1 MQCKSEPSPLAQG
14 TLSEHC
20 SHLVRPRFIPACAGN
35 SFATLPSIFER
46 PVHPRL
52 RGELLMKMPS
62 DQPYY
67 GSSPLTRGTHRKF
80 YINPFVHR
88 FIPAYAGNSSTA
100 TSSRC
105 GSTVHPRLRGELQQC
120 SEHSFPSMRFIPA
133 YAGNSQDLFPRI
145 TCSTVHPRLRGE
157 LSQISPAKSISFGSS
172 PLTRGTRVFLLPK
185 EKELR
190 FIPAYA
196 GNSSFTPEK
205 YRRPSVHPRLRGEL
219 ILFCQKKPK
228 TDGSSPLTRGTHL
241 KWLQHYT
248 NRLTAK
254 LLKNISKQE

>member
-133 YAGNSQDLFPRI
+133 YAGNS
-145 TCSTVHPRLRGE
+145 
-157 LSQISPAKSISFGSS
+157 
-172 PLTRGTRVFLLPK
+172 
-185 EKELR
+185 
-190 FIPAYA
+190 
-196 GNSSFTPEK
+196 SFTPEK

-219 ILFCQKKPK
+219 NVEKIDKYVFP
-228 TDGSSPLTRGTHL
+228 GSSPLTRGTHL

>member
-52 RGELLMKMPS
+52 RGELINRYKQQVRFNGSSPLTRGTPAMFRTFFPFHAVHPRLRGELPRLIPKNHLF
-62 DQPYY
+62 Y
-67 GSSPLTRGTHRKF
+67 GSSPLTRGTLTNISGK
-80 YINPFVHR
+80 INFIR
-88 FIPAYAGNSSTA
+88 FIPAYAGNSRFSFA
-100 TSSRC
+100 QRERVA
-105 GSTVHPRLRGELQQC
+105 VHPRLRGEL
-120 SEHSFPSMRFIPA
+120 
-133 YAGNSQDLFPRI
+133 
-145 TCSTVHPRLRGE
+145 
-157 LSQISPAKSISFGSS
+157 
-172 PLTRGTRVFLLPK
+172 
-185 EKELR
+185 
-190 FIPAYA
+190 
-196 GNSSFTPEK
+196 
-205 YRRPSVHPRLRGEL
+205 L
-219 ILFCQKKPK
+219 IHTGKIQAPI
-228 TDGSSPLTRGTHL
+228 GSSPLTRGTHL

>member
-88 FIPAYAGNSSTA
+88 FIPAYAGNS
-100 TSSRC
+100 
-105 GSTVHPRLRGELQQC
+105 
-120 SEHSFPSMRFIPA
+120 
-133 YAGNSQDLFPRI
+133 QDLFPRI

-205 YRRPSVHPRLRGEL
+205 YRRPYAGNSTSRKSISTFFPVHPRLRGEL
-219 ILFCQKKPK
+219 
-228 TDGSSPLTRGTHL
+228 T
-241 KWLQHYT
+241 
-248 NRLTAK
+248 
-254 LLKNISKQE
+254 

>member
-20 SHLVRPRFIPACAGN
+20 SHLVRP
-35 SFATLPSIFER
+35 
-46 PVHPRL
+46 
-52 RGELLMKMPS
+52 
-62 DQPYY
+62 
-67 GSSPLTRGTHRKF
+67 
-80 YINPFVHR
+80 R

-133 YAGNSQDLFPRI
+133 YAGNSQDLFPRM

-172 PLTRGTRVFLLPK
+172 PLTRGTPHSHRK
-185 EKELR
+185 NTGAHR

-196 GNSSFTPEK
+196 GNSRPCSEK
-205 YRRPSVHPRLRGEL
+205 NCSMSVHPRLRGEL
-219 ILFCQKKPK
+219 
-228 TDGSSPLTRGTHL
+228 T
-241 KWLQHYT
+241 
-248 NRLTAK
+248 
-254 LLKNISKQE
+254 

>member
-46 PVHPRL
+46 P
-52 RGELLMKMPS
+52 
-62 DQPYY
+62 
-67 GSSPLTRGTHRKF
+67 
-80 YINPFVHR
+80 
-88 FIPAYAGNSSTA
+88 
-100 TSSRC
+100 
-105 GSTVHPRLRGELQQC
+105 VHPRLRGELQQC

-219 ILFCQKKPK
+219 
-228 TDGSSPLTRGTHL
+228 T
-241 KWLQHYT
+241 
-248 NRLTAK
+248 
-254 LLKNISKQE
+254 

>member
-52 RGELLMKMPS
+52 RGEL
-62 DQPYY
+62 
-67 GSSPLTRGTHRKF
+67 
-80 YINPFVHR
+80 
-88 FIPAYAGNSSTA
+88 
-100 TSSRC
+100 
-105 GSTVHPRLRGELQQC
+105 QQC

-157 LSQISPAKSISFGSS
+157 LLIHTGKIQAPIGSS
-172 PLTRGTRVFLLPK
+172 PLTRGTPGKLRYNDSAS
-185 EKELR
+185 R

-196 GNSSFTPEK
+196 GNSK
-205 YRRPSVHPRLRGEL
+205 PSAAEPMTGAVHPRLRGEL
-219 ILFCQKKPK
+219 QNQKK
-228 TDGSSPLTRGTHL
+228 TVDIRGGSSPLTRGTPRYNYEL
-241 KWLQHYT
+241 KEDGRFIPAYAGNSEVASKPFKVMAVHP
-248 NRLTAK
+248 RLRGELT
-254 LLKNISKQE
+254 

>member
-133 YAGNSQDLFPRI
+133 YAGNS
-145 TCSTVHPRLRGE
+145 
-157 LSQISPAKSISFGSS
+157 
-172 PLTRGTRVFLLPK
+172 
-185 EKELR
+185 
-190 FIPAYA
+190 
-196 GNSSFTPEK
+196 SFTPEK

-219 ILFCQKKPK
+219 NVEKIDKYVFP
-228 TDGSSPLTRGTHL
+228 GSSPLTRGTHRSTFPGKAEIRFIPAYAGNSL
-241 KWLQHYT
+241 KMVTTLH
-248 NRLTAK
+248 
-254 LLKNISKQE
+254 